1 MPNLYLYNKI
11 IPVAEKKR
19 RQYTRYCSLKW
30 KKCKAIRPKVIKKRA
45 RRSASIKSNCSRGG
59 WKSQFR
65 PTFPRWRKNLLLGN
79 GDSRKKKKKK
89 GGGGLA
95 GNWIHCADGV
105 AHAGCTDRCGTIG
118 VAHSSSPRDHISSW
132 PGHYERRPLSLY
144 LSRQATSI
152 TSSSSSS
159 FQPSTIAI
167 SSTILPISISD
178 RLAPTSQECDTRAV
192 THLNYTFPSRTAK

>member
-89 GGGGLA
+89 EEVDWPVTGSMARTGLHTRGARIAA
-95 GNWIHCADGV
+95 GPSGSPT
-105 AHAGCTDRCGTIG
+105 AH
-118 VAHSSSPRDHISSW
+118 
-132 PGHYERRPLSLY
+132 RRAITSHRGPAITNGDLSLSIS
-144 LSRQATSI
+144 LVKPPPSHPPPPPLFNPPPSR
-152 TSSSSSS
+152 
-159 FQPSTIAI
+159 FQPP
-167 SSTILPISISD
+167 SSLS
-178 RLAPTSQECDTRAV
+178 AYPTA
-192 THLNYTFPSRTAK
+192 